1 MSLELKKKKKIGN
14 ISWSLLGACQMS
26 CAGPEPCELS
36 MPHCT
41 PCCAT
46 VWQSRGLPTACKG
59 TFIPTYIDVQS
70 HKRERQRAKCL
81 TDCLTCFWQLAA
93 VGMCDFFLF
102 KIGQNIPKTFAM
114 LSWPVRAWEGNTN
127 QWIIFVYL
135 RTLTQLVIPLGNILN
150 FCQCLYWYRASAEII
165 EGSLCV
171 KLALCNSAW
180 ERGKGPGSCFG
191 DVSPKV
197 RYKT

>member
-1 MSLELKKKKKIGN
+1 MSYV
-14 ISWSLLGACQMS
+14 
-26 CAGPEPCELS
+26 GPEPCELS

-41 PCCAT
+41 P
-46 VWQSRGLPTACKG
+46 SELPATACKG
-59 TFIPTYIDVQS
+59 TFISTYIYRCSKPQ
-70 HKRERQRAKCL
+70 KRKAKRKMSDWLLNLLL
-81 TDCLTCFWQLAA
+81 T
-93 VGMCDFFLF
+93 VGCCGYVWFYFFFLF
-102 KIGQNIPKTFAM
+102 KIGQDIPKTFVM
-114 LSWPVRAWEGNTN
+114 LSWPVKAWEGNTN
-127 QWIIFVYL
+127 QWIIVVYL

-180 ERGKGPGSCFG
+180 EQGKGPGSCFSE
-191 DVSPKV
+191 VSPEV